1 MSSSKISAGRVTTS
15 DTKLFT
21 IRLGVF
27 KATNINIEHIIL
39 ITDSLGF
46 AKRVMDLS
54 VYSGQAYSLTIY
66 YKLRSF
72 FSGGLSYRIEF

>member
-1 MSSSKISAGRVTTS
+1 MLSSKISASRVTTS

-21 IRLGVF
+21 IRLEVF

-39 ITDSLGF
+39 ITDSPSF
-46 AKRVMDLS
+46 AKRAIDLS

-66 YKLRSF
+66 SKLRSF
-72 FSGGLSYRIEF
+72 FSGSLSYKIEF